1 MNDLNDSR
9 FECENEIKPQGDV
22 TSPRWILDTWLPAVP
37 DYSSPLGWRPGQ
49 TRCRAQLGRLDM
61 MVQQRR
67 VSGHRGRKSTVD
79 HTLQEIRKFQTSFPL
94 LHLLFFPCQ
103 QGDEEQLPMLFG
115 EETPPSWTS

>member
-1 MNDLNDSR
+1 MPSAAGEARYDGPTTAR
-9 FECENEIKPQGDV
+9 EWPQGKKKH
-22 TSPRWILDTWLPAVP
+22 
-37 DYSSPLGWRPGQ
+37 G
-49 TRCRAQLGRLDM
+49 
-61 MVQQRR
+61 
-67 VSGHRGRKSTVD
+67 VD